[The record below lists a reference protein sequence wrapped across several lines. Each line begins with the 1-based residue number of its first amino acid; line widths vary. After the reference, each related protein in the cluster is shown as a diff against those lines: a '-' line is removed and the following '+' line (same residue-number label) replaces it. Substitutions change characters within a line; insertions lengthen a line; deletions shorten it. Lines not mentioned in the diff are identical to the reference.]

1 VINPDECIDCAVCV
15 PECPVNAIVPDNDT
29 DIPNLVHW
37 LEVNSTLSKVWP
49 TITKRKDPL
58 ATAEEFKDI
67 KDKQHLLEK

>member
-1 VINPDECIDCAVCV
+1 
-15 PECPVNAIVPDNDT
+15 VNAIVPDNDT

>member
-1 VINPDECIDCAVCV
+1 
-15 PECPVNAIVPDNDT
+15 VNAIVPDNDT

-37 LEVNSTLSKVWP
+37 LEVNSTLSKVCP